1 MSNPFDSA
9 IAELERQIE
18 EVERK
23 ASDLRSTINS
33 LCAAAGISPRYP
45 DISIGST
52 SSTRIT
58 QIRDDTF
65 YGKKQTPA
73 MRDYLE
79 MRKAQ
84 GLGPAKPRDIFE
96 ALKSGGYQFES
107 KDDEIALVSMR
118 ALLRTQPQIF
128 HKLPQGTW
136 GLTAWYPDAKRQKV
150 DDTKKKGAAKKKRSA
165 AQSRKATRH
174 AMTRTEAAERKKPAL
189 KLVDPAAGGSPKDE
203 KTA

>member
-1 MSNPFDSA
+1 MSNPFEDA

-18 EVERK
+18 EAERK
-23 ASDLRSTINS
+23 ANDLRNTINS
-33 LCAAAGISPRYP
+33 LCAAAGLPPRYP
-45 DISIGST
+45 EVSIGGGPGT
-52 SSTRIT
+52 KIT

-73 MRDYLE
+73 MRDYLV

-118 ALLRTQPQIF
+118 ALLRAQPQIF

-136 GLTAWYPDAKRQKV
+136 GLTDWYPEAKRQKV
-150 DDTKKKGAAKKKRSA
+150 DDDRPVGKKRRGRPPKEK
-165 AQSRKATRH
+165 Q
-174 AMTRTEAAERKKPAL
+174 KKR
-189 KLVDPAAGGSPKDE
+189 GSPPKAARAPLPDTPKAPLQLVGPE
-203 KTA
+203 TKEGPKAA